1 MPYMT
6 ATAQRR
12 PRLATRAR
20 TSPGRRA
27 DTRLPLDLHN
37 RLAALA
43 AANDRSLAAEAR
55 VAIARHVDR
64 EMGRAEP

>member
-1 MPYMT
+1 MT

-12 PRLATRAR
+12 PRVGTRAR
-20 TSPGRRA
+20 TSDRRA

-43 AANDRSLAAEAR
+43 TMNDRSVAAEAR

-64 EMGRAEP
+64 ELGGAER